1 MENGKSLQIS
11 NIHQFLTWCNAPAL
25 RHYPTIPR
33 LGVPKGGGRGG
44 GRRTTRKCIEI
55 FISNKKE
62 RKRKEVGKKKKTTL
76 SLCLHPK
83 VAVHTYFHTSDDT
96 RER

>member
-1 MENGKSLQIS
+1 MEKST
-11 NIHQFLTWCNAPAL
+11 NIQYPSIFTRCNAPAL

-33 LGVPKGGGRGG
+33 LSVPKR
-44 GRRTTRKCIEI
+44 GRRPPERQGNAYRYSYPTK
-55 FISNKKE
+55 KKE
-62 RKRKEVGKKKKTTL
+62 KEKREEKKTTL
-76 SLCLHPK
+76 GLCLHPK

>member
-1 MENGKSLQIS
+1 MEKSP
-11 NIHQFLTWCNAPAL
+11 NIQYPSIFNMVQCPSPQAL
-25 RHYPTIPR
+25 PYNSKT
-33 LGVPKGGGRGG
+33 GCAKRGG
-44 GRRTTRKCIEI
+44 PRGGEENDKEMHRDIHIQQKRK
-55 FISNKKE
+55 KKE
-62 RKRKEVGKKKKTTL
+62 RGGKKKKTTL